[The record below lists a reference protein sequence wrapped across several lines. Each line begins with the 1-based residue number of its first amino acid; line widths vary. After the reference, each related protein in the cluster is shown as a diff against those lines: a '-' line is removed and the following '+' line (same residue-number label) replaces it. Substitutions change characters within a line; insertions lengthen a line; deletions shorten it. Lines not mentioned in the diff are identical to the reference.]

1 MREGRIVESFL
12 GDRSAAARV
21 ECDSALVPQPGQYL
35 LAYDSRSDE
44 PLAVPVFSAG
54 SAQGGFLAAPPLPWS
69 WIPGTSLQ
77 LRGPFGHGFSLP
89 VTARR
94 IALSAWDV
102 APATLLGLI
111 PPAQAQGAAIS
122 LVCNDPPEDL
132 PADME
137 IYPLSGLGEVCIWAD
152 YLAVAAPIDAIRG
165 WRKRFTHEEQLRLPQ
180 AAQVLV
186 IASMPCGGLAKCG
199 VCSIETRRGM
209 ELACED
215 GPVFQLNDLM

>member
-1 MREGRIVESFL
+1 MPEGRIVERFL
-12 GDRSAAARV
+12 DERSAVARV
-21 ECDSALVPQPGQYL
+21 ECDSALVPRPGQYL
-35 LAYDSRSDE
+35 LAYDSRADE
-44 PLAVPVFSAG
+44 PLAVPIFSAG
-54 SAQGGFLAAPPLPWS
+54 SAQAGFLAAPHLPARWL
-69 WIPGTSLQ
+69 PGMSLQ
-77 LRGPFGHGFSLP
+77 LRGPLGHGFSLP
-89 VTARR
+89 ATARR
-94 IALSAWDV
+94 IALSAWDT

-111 PPAQAQGAAIS
+111 PIAQAQGAAIS
-122 LVCNDPPEDL
+122 LVCNEPPEDL

-137 IYPLSGLGEVCIWAD
+137 IYPLSALGEVCQWAD
-152 YLAVAAPIDAIRG
+152 YLAVAAPMDSIRG

-215 GPVFQLNDLM
+215 GPVFQLNDLL